1 MFSSTILVTALAAMG
16 AMAAPAAPPALTG
29 SVSNAQCDQYTNG
42 EGNAALCGPVFQTTF
57 ALTAQANNINSNVDG
72 ILKTV
77 NEAIGANGNAVTE
90 ILQTGTL
97 GLVSTLADGA
107 GVSLYGLA
115 TTLNNLQPQC
125 KCDLSSCYTSLE
137 SAASDQVESNIAQAS
152 CAQAQYACAP
162 YYSKADVDKIV
173 PGCAQFEGTTSS
185 K

>member
-1 MFSSTILVTALAAMG
+1 
-16 AMAAPAAPPALTG
+16 MAAPAAPPALSG

-115 TTLNNLQPQC
+115 TTLNNLVSTFTDAC
-125 KCDLSSCYTSLE
+125 IFLLGLTKGSSCLVATSM
-137 SAASDQVESNIAQAS
+137 QV
-152 CAQAQYACAP
+152 
-162 YYSKADVDKIV
+162 
-173 PGCAQFEGTTSS
+173 
-185 K
+185 